1 VSLLKLSYF
10 YRWPFRVL
18 ILLLALGAAMAGLI
32 GPFFQKAFVDRLM
45 GSAVL
50 LHPNAATQWLETCAP
65 MLLIFFAFL
74 ATVLG
79 QAMNLLNNYIGV
91 REGIFLQRVFSERL
105 YGKTLSLRADRL
117 TGTTTG
123 EVVSIYATDVA
134 GATLLVEQSVPM
146 AASIFFPLVLA
157 PIAIQWIVHIPLQN
171 TLIVMLFMV
180 ALNLIFATKQSR
192 YFTMFKL
199 LAAERTG
206 LVNEWVQNIR
216 LLRILGW
223 VEDFEAK
230 IFSKRKEETVNRV
243 AMVTNGQMM
252 NTFGSTVTY
261 VINLTGV
268 AGLVFFR
275 SEHVTPGELFAL
287 LWIFGAFLTKPFRM
301 FPWLFTMSMDSL
313 TSLRRLQRFLDR
325 PGETPG
331 RTPVSK
337 DENVAASVSKNEQGL
352 SLEVKALNLTIGGA
366 SRLSDVEFE
375 IAAGEFVAIIGEVG
389 SGKSLL
395 MLSLMGETGATF
407 GSFQIGA
414 QDALAMELD
423 ERRRLFAFVP
433 QEGFV
438 ISASLREN
446 IAFEY
451 DSEKNADGR
460 VRRALQ
466 LAQFPVDVEYAVG
479 GLDTEIGERGV
490 NLSGGQR
497 QRVSLARAQ
506 YFNRPVI
513 LLDDSLS
520 ALDVDTENS
529 LIRDLIRGDW
539 RQKTRILITHRLSV
553 LSHVDRILFIENGQV
568 VENGKL
574 VDLMARSARMRR
586 FVASVHRSEGGHG
599 IDASSITA
607 N

>member
-1 VSLLKLSYF
+1 
-10 YRWPFRVL
+10 
-18 ILLLALGAAMAGLI
+18 
-32 GPFFQKAFVDRLM
+32 
-45 GSAVL
+45 
-50 LHPNAATQWLETCAP
+50 
-65 MLLIFFAFL
+65 
-74 ATVLG
+74 
-79 QAMNLLNNYIGV
+79 
-91 REGIFLQRVFSERL
+91 
-105 YGKTLSLRADRL
+105 
-117 TGTTTG
+117 
-123 EVVSIYATDVA
+123 
-134 GATLLVEQSVPM
+134 
-146 AASIFFPLVLA
+146 
-157 PIAIQWIVHIPLQN
+157 
-171 TLIVMLFMV
+171 
-180 ALNLIFATKQSR
+180 
-192 YFTMFKL
+192 
-199 LAAERTG
+199 
-206 LVNEWVQNIR
+206 
-216 LLRILGW
+216 
-223 VEDFEAK
+223 
-230 IFSKRKEETVNRV
+230 
-243 AMVTNGQMM
+243 M